1 MKNQQ
6 VNSKIRIEKER
17 EQFYTSKSCVN
28 HVMTL
33 AIDFLVTRGVKIDKD
48 TAFIEPSAGTG
59 NFMIWLKEKG
69 YKVAGY
75 DLEPK
80 MDGIIKQ
87 DFYKLSIKHDKKNI
101 VIGNPPFG
109 YKSKM
114 ALDFLN
120 KSLEFSDIVIFI
132 LPMQF
137 KRFLTQKNITPSGK
151 LIFSSPKLE
160 KNSFIFKDKP
170 YNVNCIFQIWV
181 KNIKKFELFE
191 DLRLKHPLPNKH
203 EHFKTW
209 IYNNTQQTFKYFD
222 KKKYKWDFAVVRQG
236 YYDYTEII
244 SDPKK
249 LNSKRQY
256 LFVKIINPVAK
267 KIFSLISFKELSESN
282 TSVKGFSNTDLV
294 RKYEE
299 ILGRKSI

>member
-170 YNVNCIFQIWV
+170 YNVNCIFQI
-181 KNIKKFELFE
+181 
-191 DLRLKHPLPNKH
+191 
-203 EHFKTW
+203 
-209 IYNNTQQTFKYFD
+209 
-222 KKKYKWDFAVVRQG
+222 
-236 YYDYTEII
+236 
-244 SDPKK
+244 
-249 LNSKRQY
+249 
-256 LFVKIINPVAK
+256 
-267 KIFSLISFKELSESN
+267 
-282 TSVKGFSNTDLV
+282 
-294 RKYEE
+294 
-299 ILGRKSI
+299 